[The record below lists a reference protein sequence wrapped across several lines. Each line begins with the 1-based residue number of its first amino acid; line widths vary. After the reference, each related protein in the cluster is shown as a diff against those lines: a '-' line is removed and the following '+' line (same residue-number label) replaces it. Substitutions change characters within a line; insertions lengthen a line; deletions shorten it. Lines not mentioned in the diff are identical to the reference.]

1 MQPRNVRRRHSFPL
15 GLSFLLV
22 AIVPACAGDIKG
34 QDPPPSPGSTSGSGG
49 ATNGSGGSTNGSG
62 GSTTGSG
69 GSTSGSGGS
78 IEGTGGSASGTG
90 GNGGATSGSGGS
102 SSGSGGSTS
111 GSGGASCT
119 PGGLPADIQALFAT
133 CSACHGS
140 TPLPGSPP
148 LVTYANLTAPSNVSS
163 SETNAQR
170 ALVRLQ
176 STSNPMP
183 PAGSPRPSATMVT
196 ALQTWISN
204 GYPMAACQTGS
215 GGSGGSGGNGGS
227 GAGSGGSSGST
238 GTGGSDPF
246 AGPSVCTSKTMW
258 SGGDRGSASMNP
270 GKACINCHRSGE
282 GPSFALAGTLYPTAH
297 EPDLCNGTN
306 GSTTGAQIV
315 ITDANGKK
323 LTLTP
328 NAVGN
333 FSYQGTVA
341 TPFQAS
347 VTYMGRERRM
357 LTAQTNGDCN
367 SCHTTSGAMSAPGR
381 ILLP

>member
-1 MQPRNVRRRHSFPL
+1 M
-15 GLSFLLV
+15 
-22 AIVPACAGDIKG
+22 
-34 QDPPPSPGSTSGSGG
+34 
-49 ATNGSGGSTNGSG
+49 
-62 GSTTGSG
+62 
-69 GSTSGSGGS
+69 
-78 IEGTGGSASGTG
+78 
-90 GNGGATSGSGGS
+90 
-102 SSGSGGSTS
+102 
-111 GSGGASCT
+111 
-119 PGGLPADIQALFAT
+119 

-140 TPLPGSPP
+140 TPLPGSPS
-148 LVTYANLTAPSNVSS
+148 LVTYANLTAPSNVSA
-163 SETNAQR
+163 SETYAQR
-170 ALVRLQ
+170 ALARLQ
-176 STSNPMP
+176 STSSPMP
-183 PAGSPRPSATMVT
+183 PAGSPRPSATLVT

-204 GYPMAACQTGS
+204 GYPMATCQAGS
-215 GGSGGSGGNGGS
+215 GGAGGGGGGTGAGTGGST
-227 GAGSGGSSGST
+227 GSGGSSGS
-238 GTGGSDPF
+238 GGSGPDPF

-258 SGGDRGSASMNP
+258 TGGDRGSASMNP

-282 GPSFALAGTLYPTAH
+282 GPSFAVAGTLYPTAH

-315 ITDANGKK
+315 ITDAKGKV

-333 FSYQGTVA
+333 FSYQGTVT

-367 SCHTTSGAMSAPGR
+367 ACHTTSGAMSAPGR